1 MSNVFT
7 ETTTT
12 SWFSRMKNALVGVL
26 VGLMLVPGSMVLL
39 FWNESRAIRET
50 YRLNEGESNVVEDV
64 PIDSVQPDLE
74 GKLVHVTGMVHAL
87 TPVMDPVFG
96 LEQSGIKLKRSVQMY
111 QWKEE
116 EDTKR
121 EKQLGGSE
129 KRVTTY
135 SYVKGWHDERVASE
149 DFKQPESYVNPALP
163 YEEKI
168 VTTEGAELGAFQFPE
183 RLLSSINNWKSIP
196 LDDEWLGQQPEEFR
210 EHALVLDNTV
220 YFRPNGVPDKEV
232 PEIGDIRME
241 FKVVPD
247 SDVTLVSAQ
256 HEDSFRAYPT
266 KYGGLELM
274 NMGKLS
280 AGEVFERA
288 HTANTFWTWGLR
300 LAGFVVMGIAF
311 CMIMKPLTTFA
322 GVIPFLENLAGF
334 AVFII
339 GFGLAGVLSAIT
351 IAIAWIAVRPILGIS
366 LLVVA
371 GALIV
376 GLYFFRSGQAQQ
388 AKDHHG
394 VELM

>member
-135 SYVKGWHDERVASE
+135 SYVKGWHDERTSE
-149 DFKQPESYVNPALP
+149 FTRIIMNYNQL
-163 YEEKI
+163 
-168 VTTEGAELGAFQFPE
+168 
-183 RLLSSINNWKSIP
+183 
-196 LDDEWLGQQPEEFR
+196 
-210 EHALVLDNTV
+210 ALV
-220 YFRPNGVPDKEV
+220 
-232 PEIGDIRME
+232 
-241 FKVVPD
+241 
-247 SDVTLVSAQ
+247 
-256 HEDSFRAYPT
+256 
-266 KYGGLELM
+266 
-274 NMGKLS
+274 
-280 AGEVFERA
+280 
-288 HTANTFWTWGLR
+288 
-300 LAGFVVMGIAF
+300 
-311 CMIMKPLTTFA
+311 
-322 GVIPFLENLAGF
+322 
-334 AVFII
+334 
-339 GFGLAGVLSAIT
+339 
-351 IAIAWIAVRPILGIS
+351 S
-366 LLVVA
+366 L
-371 GALIV
+371 ALIS
-376 GLYFFRSGQAQQ
+376 FARIDNFPRIPAN
-388 AKDHHG
+388 A
-394 VELM
+394 